1 MLFHRFHDDNRVV
14 HDEANSE
21 HEGEQ
26 RQRVDREPQ
35 QRKHGEGADERH
47 RHGNQRDER
56 RPPVLQEEED
66 DENDQDHGLEE
77 RVDDLADAL
86 GHRQRRVEC
95 DCVVEVSGEPA
106 FEVRERAF
114 DAVRGGQRIGAG
126 RLIDGDDGGGLPV
139 HARQLLI
146 VEGAQFDAG
155 HVLHAHDGAVQVGAD
170 DDLAKLLRRLEPPLR
185 EHRVRL
191 LHALGRRR
199 RAHLARRVDRALL
212 LDRGDEVGHGEPE
225 FGQHIRLHPD
235 AHGVIAGPEQPYLPH
250 ARHAVE
256 DVVDVNIGVVREEQ

>member
-1 MLFHRFHDDNRVV
+1 MPPMKATGRKTDDRISAMATTGPETSRIAWAVAARGARPRSMCCSTASTTTMASSTTRPMASTK
-14 HDEANSE
+14 ANIDSVLIE
-21 HEGEQ
+21 N
-26 RQRVDREPQ
+26 PSN
-35 QRKHGEGADERH
+35 
-47 RHGNQRDER
+47 GNTAKVPMSDT
-56 RPPVLQEEED
+56 
-66 DENDQDHGLEE
+66 GT
-77 RVDDLADAL
+77 AI
-86 GHRQRRVEC
+86 
-95 DCVVEVSGEPA
+95 SGMS
-106 FEVRERAF
+106 V
-114 DAVRGGQRIGAG
+114 
-126 RLIDGDDGGGLPV
+126 
-139 HARQLLI
+139 AR
-146 VEGAQFDAG
+146 QFDAG